1 MGDTVYTGC
10 VNYHILRYES
20 NNLKQ
25 TLFVAKMKQYKY
37 GLFDARD
44 MFFLRTGGRPKER
57 TTHICIWLVVYVP
70 VFGLRVFLMG
80 LRR

>member
-37 GLFDARD
+37 GSFDAKD
-44 MFFLRTGGRPKER
+44 IFFYAQEGGRKKEL
-57 TTHICIWLVVYVP
+57 HVYGWLYV
-70 VFGLRVFLMG
+70 FQCAASGFF
-80 LRR
+80 